1 MKIIAACKLKE
12 LYITDMRNLKQT
24 LSYWLDWKTTL
35 KVIKF
40 NHILIWVKNYG
51 KNQKNDFEKDF
62 LKKVF
67 LKKSKSNR
75 NGKSKSVQK
84 LVMFINIRTVM
95 QEFWYDY
102 IKPKNNEKAN
112 LC

>member
-1 MKIIAACKLKE
+1 M
-12 LYITDMRNLKQT
+12 
-24 LSYWLDWKTTL
+24 
-35 KVIKF
+35 
-40 NHILIWVKNYG
+40 IWVKNYG
-51 KNQKNDFEKDF
+51 KNQKNHFEKDF

>member
-1 MKIIAACKLKE
+1 M
-12 LYITDMRNLKQT
+12 
-24 LSYWLDWKTTL
+24 
-35 KVIKF
+35 
-40 NHILIWVKNYG
+40 IWVKNYG

-62 LKKVF
+62 LKK
-67 LKKSKSNR
+67 SKCNR
-75 NGKSKSVQK
+75 IGKSKSVQK